1 MGITG
6 LIPLLSQAQ
15 TNGHIK
21 QFSGQTVGVDSYIW
35 LYKGAFGCAADLA
48 LAQPTTKY
56 ITFFMTR
63 ARMLRHH
70 GVEPLFVFD
79 GGMLPSKRHTELE
92 RQERRQEKRQL
103 GIKLW
108 NKGSKKQAFEQFTRS
123 VEVTPEM
130 AKETIKVLEEEGFRY
145 IVAPFEADAQ
155 LAYLERTGVIT
166 AAISEDSD
174 LIVFGCRKVIFKL
187 DQYGGGMVF
196 DRSRLAKVNGVDI
209 SDWTDAQIR
218 HMCILSGCDY
228 VASLPGI
235 GLKKAYRYV
244 ARSSS
249 LAMAVDLMRSG
260 GLEVPEDYVAEVTR
274 ADLTFMYQRVYNPSQ
289 KCLDFVSGPLAKDAP
304 NLEDMPFL
312 GEMLEAHVA
321 EAIATAKIDPTTMK
335 PYIGLLESTLQK
347 MGSSL
352 EHVVPAATKEAAGS
366 STTSASTIERRMS
379 SSASKPMTRKAS
391 ASKQNSAS
399 TPKAKSLM
407 SFWAKPKPKT
417 PIITA
422 ATPNDDVRTTDVAP
436 MSALQ
441 TSVGDSNTSTITG
454 QSDPDDEVRVKF
466 RLKDTNTSRVIMT
479 SNQSRFFSSSPSKT
493 PQSKELLD
501 ISAVPICVDDSL
513 TDEAMSNTQTQVE
526 ITSDSLNDEGVSQRL
541 LATSSL
547 ADLSQLSQAETVS
560 ATDAEDKGVY
570 YLFDRLINVK
580 RPVPKWAVYPRY
592 IHVN

>member
-6 LIPLLSQAQ
+6 LIPLLGQAQ

-21 QFSGQTVGVDSYIW
+21 QFSGQTVGIDSYIW

-63 ARMLRHH
+63 ARMLRHY

-79 GGMLPSKRHTELE
+79 GGLLPSKRHTELE
-92 RQERRQEKRQL
+92 RQQRRQEKRQL

-123 VEVTPEM
+123 LEVTPEM
-130 AKETIKVLEEEGFRY
+130 AKEAIKALEEEGFGY

-155 LAYLERTGVIT
+155 LAYLERTGAIA

-174 LIVFGCRKVIFKL
+174 LIVFGCRKIIFKL
-187 DQYGGGMVF
+187 DQYGSGRIF
-196 DRSRLAKVNGVDI
+196 DRSRLAKVTEVDV

-218 HMCILSGCDY
+218 HMCIISGCDY

-249 LAMAVDLMRSG
+249 LSMAVDLMRAD
-260 GLEVPEDYVAEVTR
+260 GLAVPDDYEAEVTR

-304 NLEDMPFL
+304 KLEEMPFL

-321 EAIATAKIDPTTMK
+321 EAIATARIDPTTKM
-335 PYIGLLESTLQK
+335 PFIGLVESTLQK
-347 MGSSL
+347 MGSSSAL
-352 EHVVPAATKEAAGS
+352 AVPVQSAAAAGQGA
-366 STTSASTIERRMS
+366 TGTSTIERRMS
-379 SSASKPMTRKAS
+379 SSTSTPTTRRAS

-399 TPKAKSLM
+399 TPGAKSLM
-407 SFWAKPKPKT
+407 SFWARPKPKVSST
-417 PIITA
+417 TSA
-422 ATPNDDVRTTDVAP
+422 APDDGVPA
-436 MSALQ
+436 SAVQ
-441 TSVGDSNTSTITG
+441 AIVVDSEISAIADQN
-454 QSDPDDEVRVKF
+454 DPDDEVRVKF
-466 RLKDTNTSRVIMT
+466 RLKDTNTSGVVVT
-479 SNQSRFFSSSPSKT
+479 SNQSRFFSSSSPKP
-493 PQSKELLD
+493 PQSNAAPGPSAAPVCKVDLL
-501 ISAVPICVDDSL
+501 ADDVL
-513 TDEAMSNTQTQVE
+513 PNTQTQVE
-526 ITSDSLNDEGVSQRL
+526 ITGDSHNDEGMSQRL
-541 LATSSL
+541 LATSTL
-547 ADLSQLSQAETVS
+547 IDLSQISQAETVTAS
-560 ATDAEDKGVY
+560 EAEAKGVY
-570 YLFDRLINVK
+570 YLFDQFLNVK
-580 RPVPKWAVYPRY
+580 RAVPKWAVYPRY
-592 IHVN
+592 IHVD